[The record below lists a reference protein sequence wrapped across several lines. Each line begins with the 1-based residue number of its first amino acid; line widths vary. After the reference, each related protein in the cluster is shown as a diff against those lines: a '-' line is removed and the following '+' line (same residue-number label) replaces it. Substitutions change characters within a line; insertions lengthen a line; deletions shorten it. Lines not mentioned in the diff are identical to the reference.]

1 MSAHLHIHT
10 GEAGKRISP
19 RLFGV
24 FYEDL
29 NHAGEGG
36 LYAEMVQNRAFNH
49 PEPLNGW
56 DMLTA
61 AGAEGTM
68 GPYFSPDE
76 SAVNRW
82 GLRLRIVAADAGR
95 VGVTNGGY
103 WGMAV
108 STGNSYRL
116 TLDVWGSEDF
126 RGPLT
131 ATLESGTGEVYARA
145 EVSGLSTEKQ
155 RLSVLLVVKKSDQSD
170 TSGESD
176 ALLDPS
182 ARLVLAASTPGTL
195 WFDFVSLFPTNTWKG
210 RVNGLRADLA
220 EMVAA
225 LRPSFIRFPGGCYV
239 EGDRLSEAF
248 RWKENLGDPAQR
260 AGHWNRWGYHSSG
273 GLGLHEY
280 LQFCEDLG
288 AEPLFVVNAGFSHT
302 DSVPEDELDCWIQD
316 AMDAIDY
323 ANGAIS
329 SLWGARRAAAGHPEP
344 FQLRFLEIGNENGG
358 PRYGRNF
365 ARFARAIKARFPEVR
380 LIANM
385 PLADQPVEI
394 VDQHFFATPADL
406 ASLAAYFDDAE
417 RGGATTYVG
426 EYAACWG
433 DCGIGNLRAAL
444 GEAAFMTG
452 LERNGDLVEMASFA
466 PLFVNVRDR
475 HWEVDAIGFDTT
487 RSYGTPSYYVQ
498 QLFSAY
504 RCAVILPIELHDV
517 TAADAAGAFA
527 GVVGRGAAGEL
538 IIKVVNMSSSP
549 HAARLTLDGAP
560 PAATGTAITLTGDPD
575 AANTLLHP
583 TAVVPVSRQLDGVA
597 ADFHYT
603 FPPNSLTILQL
614 QDAE

>member
-1 MSAHLHIHT
+1 MSAHLHIHS
-10 GEAGKRISP
+10 GEAGKPISP

-56 DMLTA
+56 DMLTS
-61 AGAEGTM
+61 AGTEGTM
-68 GPYFSPDE
+68 GPYLSPDE
-76 SAVNRW
+76 SVVNRW

-108 STGNSYRL
+108 AAGCSYRL
-116 TLDVWGSEDF
+116 TLDAWCSEDF

-131 ATLESGTGEVYARA
+131 ATLESCTGEVYARA
-145 EVSGLSTEKQ
+145 EVNGLSTEKQ
-155 RLSVLLVVKKSDQSD
+155 RLSVILTMEKSDLSD
-170 TSGESD
+170 TMGKD
-176 ALLDPS
+176 AHAT
-182 ARLVLAASTPGTL
+182 ARLVVAASTPGTL
-195 WFDFVSLFPTNTWKG
+195 WFDFISLFPTNTWKG
-210 RVNGLRADLA
+210 RANGMRADLA

-225 LRPSFIRFPGGCYV
+225 LRPSFMRFPGGCYV
-239 EGDRLSEAF
+239 EGDRMSEAF

-302 DSVPEDELDCWIQD
+302 DSVPEDEIDCWVQD
-316 AMDAIDY
+316 AVDAIDY
-323 ANGAIS
+323 ANGALS
-329 SLWGARRAAAGHPEP
+329 SPWGARRAAAGHPEP
-344 FQLRFLEIGNENGG
+344 FHLRFIEIGNENGG
-358 PRYGRNF
+358 PLYERNF
-365 ARFARAIKARFPEVR
+365 ARFTRAIKARFPQVH
-380 LIANM
+380 IISNV
-385 PLADQPVEI
+385 PIADQPVEI
-394 VDQHFFATPADL
+394 IDQHFFAPPAEL
-406 ASLAAYFDDAE
+406 ASMAGYFDDAE
-417 RGGATTYVG
+417 RGGAAIYVG

-433 DCGIGNLRAAL
+433 DSGIGNLRAAL

-452 LERNGDLVEMASFA
+452 LERNGDLVEMAS
-466 PLFVNVRDR
+466 V
-475 HWEVDAIGFDTT
+475 
-487 RSYGTPSYYVQ
+487 TPSSSMCATATGRWMPSGSILRGVTARPPIMCSS
-498 QLFSAY
+498 FSAHTVARHSPHSAARHY
-504 RCAVILPIELHDV
+504 RRGFC
-517 TAADAAGAFA
+517 GAFA
-527 GVVGRGAAGEL
+527 GVVGRSAAGEI
-538 IIKVVNMSSSP
+538 IIKVVNMSASP
-549 HAARLTLDGAP
+549 RDVRLTLDGAP

-583 TAVVPVSRQLDGVA
+583 TAVAPISRQLDGVA

-603 FPPNSLTILQL
+603 FPSNSLTILHL
-614 QDAE
+614 KD